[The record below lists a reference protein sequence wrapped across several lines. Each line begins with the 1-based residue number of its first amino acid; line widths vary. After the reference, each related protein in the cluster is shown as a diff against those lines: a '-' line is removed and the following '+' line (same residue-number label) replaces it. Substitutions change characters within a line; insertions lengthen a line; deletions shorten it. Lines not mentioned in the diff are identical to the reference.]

1 MNKYAILDKEGTL
14 YRTGIAE
21 TTTFQQIRDNL
32 GEALSI
38 DKDATLLVNNIQ
50 IDEVTPLSFY
60 SEDSDVLITSFSS
73 VTLIKLNF
81 SYNSERFSLNV
92 AQGCSFYSILHFL
105 KCKYHLESASLS
117 ELASPDRKVDLY
129 SRVSCTPSD
138 MPSYQLS
145 ASPVVPSS
153 CSLSLRT
160 LDRWSSAVADAS
172 IKPLYITYPLS
183 VMELKKQALNCL
195 EMQLPSLSQYYLVY
209 HSCLLSERAEFQPS
223 LTGPILYHFSLSER
237 FPTSL
242 RLFNIQPLG
251 MMANQTPL
259 DVHTNQ
265 CDSFSPFHPQ
275 ARYSLEFV
283 YSTESPAGAL
293 IEALQAG
300 ILDRCE
306 QITITSNQSTPLSCL
321 IDHQCL
327 QGIHILGFKSIS
339 IHYRYIHYAG
349 LPKFS
354 DALQSHPL
362 PHLKSFFLD
371 VEMKDWQKVYVLS
384 SVFSSSYGGSDSGRP
399 SLSTSELVDDIQNC
413 SPRSEETELASPPPE
428 FDSSIPY
435 QIKTILDT
443 NDLKSKLRAIILKK
457 LQQINRVQVYQQ
469 QIDYYKC
476 NYYQTRSS
484 LASIQYQYEDL
495 QASYSS
501 LLSEVQQDTYTE
513 DEQISPIS
521 FRPSS
526 SIQSEDIQQLKNEK
540 QQLLTQ
546 LNDLNRLLDDQR
558 KQLCA
563 NSQSL
568 AMKDRLIKAL
578 ERSLKILETHSK
590 KERNLSFRNVII
602 VKNNL

>member
-1 MNKYAILDKEGTL
+1 
-14 YRTGIAE
+14 
-21 TTTFQQIRDNL
+21 
-32 GEALSI
+32 
-38 DKDATLLVNNIQ
+38 
-50 IDEVTPLSFY
+50 
-60 SEDSDVLITSFSS
+60 
-73 VTLIKLNF
+73 
-81 SYNSERFSLNV
+81 
-92 AQGCSFYSILHFL
+92 
-105 KCKYHLESASLS
+105 
-117 ELASPDRKVDLY
+117 
-129 SRVSCTPSD
+129 
-138 MPSYQLS
+138 
-145 ASPVVPSS
+145 
-153 CSLSLRT
+153 
-160 LDRWSSAVADAS
+160 
-172 IKPLYITYPLS
+172 
-183 VMELKKQALNCL
+183 
-195 EMQLPSLSQYYLVY
+195 
-209 HSCLLSERAEFQPS
+209 
-223 LTGPILYHFSLSER
+223 
-237 FPTSL
+237 
-242 RLFNIQPLG
+242 
-251 MMANQTPL
+251 
-259 DVHTNQ
+259 
-265 CDSFSPFHPQ
+265 
-275 ARYSLEFV
+275 
-283 YSTESPAGAL
+283 
-293 IEALQAG
+293 
-300 ILDRCE
+300 
-306 QITITSNQSTPLSCL
+306 
-321 IDHQCL
+321 
-327 QGIHILGFKSIS
+327 
-339 IHYRYIHYAG
+339 
-349 LPKFS
+349 
-354 DALQSHPL
+354 
-362 PHLKSFFLD
+362 
-371 VEMKDWQKVYVLS
+371 MKDWQKVYVLS
-384 SVFSSSYGGSDSGRP
+384 SVFSSSYGGSDSCRMMTLNTNILLGP

-590 KERNLSFRNVII
+590 KEKESFVQKCNHSQEQLVNEFLSKKEELEHKSKDEEIKHKNEIEELIEKYTQELNDSKQMCEGKISELKIHYEELMKKKELEYETKMNSVQADYEKKCSDYETQISSLQADYETKLEEEKRRAQQEAENQKNSLHTLNERVKSLEKELNSTKKTLTQVTESYDLLKTEYKDFKENSQII
-602 VKNNL
+602 KNQLESQNKPNSDYINKTIKM